1 MRQISWVPFALAVIG
16 AFMGSTFATQPF
28 ATMVGAAL
36 SGGLSHLV
44 FAAVG
49 RTDLAN
55 FQAQR
60 KVYTEQP
67 WQVWPCR
74 IEAVWG
80 ESERRL
86 LLLAPDGTAAAAYK
100 GLVPETAWLN
110 MTDGRGLIW
119 LAGDLRFRALLAAPG
134 GEPFWWMYPAP
145 LPAAAGLTDDV
156 QAALTRGAMQF
167 AFDQWLQ

>member
-1 MRQISWVPFALAVIG
+1 MRQISWFPFALAVIG
-16 AFMGSTFATQPF
+16 ALMGSAFAAQPF
-28 ATMVGAAL
+28 ATMAGAAL
-36 SGGLSHLV
+36 SGGLSHLM

-100 GLVPETAWLN
+100 GLVPETGVAEHDRR
-110 MTDGRGLIW
+110 TRAH
-119 LAGDLRFRALLAAPG
+119 LAGRRP
-134 GEPFWWMYPAP
+134 PFPRTARH
-145 LPAAAGLTDDV
+145 A
-156 QAALTRGAMQF
+156 RR
-167 AFDQWLQ
+167 